1 MPKSRVAGIID
12 RGGGFRVVV
21 TDGDFMAHVNPGE
34 RLVIVPGYTV
44 EEPVPVEDYAKLVKV
59 VEDYIKGA

>member
-1 MPKSRVAGIID
+1 
-12 RGGGFRVVV
+12 
-21 TDGDFMAHVNPGE
+21 MAHVNPGE